1 MGDVIIAAFAGSIG
15 AVCRYSAGGFVQRR
29 TNSSMPLGT
38 FAVNMLGAFLLGMIA
53 GANGLSHGWST
64 LAAGFMGGFTT
75 FSTWMVE
82 TSRLG
87 LLPKPTPRA
96 VINLTVMA
104 ALGVALAAAGFH
116 LTN

>member
-1 MGDVIIAAFAGSIG
+1 MGDVIIAALAGSVG
-15 AVCRYSAGGFVQRR
+15 AVCRYTAGGFVQRR
-29 TNSSMPLGT
+29 TESSMPLGT
-38 FAVNMLGAFLLGMIA
+38 LAVNLIGALLLGLVA
-53 GANGLSHGWST
+53 GADGLSHGPAT
-64 LAAGFMGGFTT
+64 AAAGFMGGFTT

-96 VINLTVMA
+96 VINLTAMA

-116 LTN
+116 LTI